1 MPYELKPSE
10 ELQEKEKKNAADR
23 EKYGDKDWSP
33 EQGLPNYVDK
43 TAVSTGSAN
52 LSSKKRGV
60 VYWIVG
66 IVLLAALAFGVVK
79 VVQSILNSS
88 GEDISRYLGL
98 SEAEIADKL
107 GIKFEQHDELAGR
120 VQQYSGGAVTVREG
134 NGLQVVYI
142 DGKQVGF
149 CTDGH
154 DYKFWGIGIN
164 EPEKNVD
171 SLLTYKNDGKFVV
184 LNDLMGGSSTSYYYT
199 NNADNTVFVVT
210 VNGNTNRVVYLSYFT
225 DMSLVTRNL
234 SF

>member
-1 MPYELKPSE
+1 MGYELKPSE
-10 ELQEKEKKNAADR
+10 ELEEIERRQNTDK

-60 VYWIVG
+60 IYWIVG
-66 IVLLAALAFGVVK
+66 VVLLAALAFGVVK

-88 GEDISRYLGL
+88 GEDISQYLGL

-107 GIKFEQHDELAGR
+107 GIKFEQHNELAGR
-120 VQQYSGGAVTVREG
+120 VQQYSGGTVTVREG
-134 NGLQVVYI
+134 SGLQIVYI
-142 DGKQVGF
+142 DGKQVGV

-164 EPEKNVD
+164 EPGNNVD
-171 SLLTYKNDGKFVV
+171 SLLTFKNDGRFVV

-199 NNADNTVFVVT
+199 NYADNTVFVVT
-210 VNGNTNRVVYLSYFT
+210 VNGNTNRVVYLSFFM